1 MSIQEFVS
9 NVLEQ
14 KASHLTEV
22 SNQIWEYAET
32 KYEESKSAEESAQFL
47 EKEGFTVTR
56 EAGGIPTAIVAE
68 AGSGSGP
75 IIGIMGEYDALPNLS
90 QKEGLTEQAPISQGA
105 PGHGCGHNLLG
116 TASMAAAVAAKEYIE
131 TEGIDATIRYYG
143 CPAEEGGG
151 GKGHMAKAGLFDDV
165 DVALCWHPGDRN
177 SISYSGSLATVQ
189 VYYKFHGASSHAA
202 AAPHL
207 GRSALDAVTLMNTGV
222 NFLREHVIQEA
233 RLHYAVTNTGGNA
246 PNVVQNEAEVL
257 MKIRAPE
264 NKQVLEIWKRV
275 DKIAEGAALMT
286 ETTFETE
293 FDSAS
298 ASMVPNK
305 TLSEMLYKNF
315 KAFGLPDYTEEEK
328 AFAKE
333 IQKTFPESQDEPFQS
348 YIEPVPDEP
357 EPGRGSTDVGDISW
371 VVPTSQIR
379 AVTVAKGTPG
389 HSWQLTSQGKLSVA
403 HKGMLLA
410 GKVLGATAID
420 LILDPEK
427 VAEAK
432 KEFKKRVD
440 EVEFVRLFPDDA
452 KPQPHRK

>member
-1 MSIQEFVS
+1 
-9 NVLEQ
+9 
-14 KASHLTEV
+14 
-22 SNQIWEYAET
+22 
-32 KYEESKSAEESAQFL
+32 
-47 EKEGFTVTR
+47 
-56 EAGGIPTAIVAE
+56 
-68 AGSGSGP
+68 
-75 IIGIMGEYDALPNLS
+75 
-90 QKEGLTEQAPISQGA
+90 
-105 PGHGCGHNLLG
+105 
-116 TASMAAAVAAKEYIE
+116 
-131 TEGIDATIRYYG
+131 
-143 CPAEEGGG
+143 
-151 GKGHMAKAGLFDDV
+151 
-165 DVALCWHPGDRN
+165 
-177 SISYSGSLATVQ
+177 
-189 VYYKFHGASSHAA
+189 
-202 AAPHL
+202 
-207 GRSALDAVTLMNTGV
+207 MNTGV